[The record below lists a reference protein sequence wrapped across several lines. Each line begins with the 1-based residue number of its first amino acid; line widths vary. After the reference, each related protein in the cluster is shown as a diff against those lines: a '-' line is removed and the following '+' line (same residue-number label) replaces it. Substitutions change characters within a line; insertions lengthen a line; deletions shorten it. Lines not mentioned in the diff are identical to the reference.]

1 MSLKK
6 YSKRHNTPVT
16 AVQLAMEVEE
26 LRYRKWGSTQNAKPG
41 DWIVSNGEDTYT
53 VDQQSFANT
62 YTPLGKGQY
71 IKSGFVWAE
80 RATSAGSI
88 PTREGHSDYAA
99 GDFLVYNNADRT
111 DGYAIATDKFHEMY
125 QEADAAMTEQQTPTT
140 LNHIGIEEYLKTRV
154 NDQIKWYERKAS
166 SNKNAYKR
174 SQVLSILCGAAIPI
188 LTVFESEAA
197 IAIMRPLIAL
207 LGGGVAVLSA
217 IVSLY
222 KFQEYWVKYRT
233 AAQLLQR
240 EKNLFL
246 TQTEPY
252 NSERA
257 FPLFVQNCEAIMAA
271 ENSEWSQMLKP
282 KGDSEA
288 GG

>member
-1 MSLKK
+1 VPLKK
-6 YSKRHNTPVT
+6 YSKRDNTPIT
-16 AVQLAMEVEE
+16 AVQLAMDVEE
-26 LRYRKWGSTQNAKPG
+26 LRYQKWGATQNAKPG
-41 DWIVSNGEDTYT
+41 DWVVSNGEDTYT

-62 YTPLGKGQY
+62 YSSVGKGEY

-80 RATSAGSI
+80 RAETPGQIA
-88 PTREGHSDYAA
+88 TKEGQSDYAA
-99 GDFLVYNNADRT
+99 GDYLVYNNPDRS
-111 DGYAIATDKFHEMY
+111 DGYTIAGDKFHAMY
-125 QEADAAMTEQQTPTT
+125 QEADEPMNDKQASPLPSQVGMED
-140 LNHIGIEEYLKTRV
+140 YLKTRV
-154 NDQIKWYERKAS
+154 NDQINWYERKAS
-166 SNKNAYKR
+166 ANKNAYKR

-188 LTVFESEAA
+188 LTVFEGQAA
-197 IAIMRPLIAL
+197 IAVSRPLIAL
-207 LGGGVAVLSA
+207 LGGTVAVLSA

-271 ENSEWSQMLKP
+271 ENSEWNQMFRS
-282 KGDSEA
+282 KGDSEPA
-288 GG
+288 S